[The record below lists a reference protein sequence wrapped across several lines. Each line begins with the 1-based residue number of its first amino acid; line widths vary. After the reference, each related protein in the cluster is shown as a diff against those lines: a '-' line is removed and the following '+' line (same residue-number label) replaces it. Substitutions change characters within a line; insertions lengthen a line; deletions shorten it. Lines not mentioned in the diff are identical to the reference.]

1 MKVCEIKEMKSG
13 YISMSKC
20 NCGGASNCNCGSG
33 SVCAHKC
40 STGKNLKIKE
50 SIKKV
55 YKK

>member
-1 MKVCEIKEMKSG
+1 MKSG